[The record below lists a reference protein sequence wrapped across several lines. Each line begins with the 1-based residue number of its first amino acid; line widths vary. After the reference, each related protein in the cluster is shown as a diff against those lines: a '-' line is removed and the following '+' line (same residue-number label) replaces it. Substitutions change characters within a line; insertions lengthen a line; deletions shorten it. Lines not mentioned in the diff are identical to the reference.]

1 MNTFALSDSNN
12 YFFDFTEFNSQHYV
26 SMLTL
31 NVTLKRIKISLG
43 YKPIIKLY
51 SVFKFDGRSLT

>member
-1 MNTFALSDSNN
+1 MNAFALRDYNI
-12 YFFDFTEFNSQHYV
+12 FFITKFNSQHYV

-43 YKPIIKLY
+43 YQRIIKLFLDLNFMADY
-51 SVFKFDGRSLT
+51 